1 MLLQQNDRFFC
12 FQLGQSNY
20 PYEKALL
27 ENPIG
32 HALVYLVLFYFSGIH
47 AYPDIVWIL

>member
-1 MLLQQNDRFFC
+1 MTDFSASNWDRAIIHMKT
-12 FQLGQSNY
+12 
-20 PYEKALL
+20 EKALL